1 MEIYSYWLMLALVL
15 LALEMATGTFYM
27 LVVSVAAAV
36 AGLAALMHASI
47 EIQLMLC
54 ALVVIGGTIALRQW
68 KKTQS
73 DDQSS
78 ASLDVCQPVQVL
90 AWHDDGGARVVYRG
104 AEWDATLESADM
116 PHDGTFYIKQMHG
129 STLVLTH
136 RKP

>member
-15 LALEMATGTFYM
+15 LGLEMATGTFYM

-36 AGLAALMHASI
+36 AGLAALMHAGM

-54 ALVVIGGTIALRQW
+54 ALVVIGGTIALRSW
-68 KKTQS
+68 KKTQI
-73 DDQSS
+73 DDQSN
-78 ASLDVCQPVQVL
+78 ASLDVGQAVQVL
-90 AWHDDGGARVVYRG
+90 AWHDNGSARVVYRG
-104 AEWDATLESADM
+104 AEWDAEPESADM
-116 PHDGTFYIKQMHG
+116 PHDGECYIKQMHG